1 MRLLS
6 LLFVPICLLAQHP
19 ARIATP
25 EQIRD
30 QIRTAFL
37 RAEYQKVLSLQDE
50 HRFSAHFSI
59 DDEEMNFYK
68 ASSAARLLQA
78 DGEKNLK
85 IFLDHYTNSAY
96 SDLAKVELGIWYHHR
111 GNFDA
116 SADWFGRAD
125 FRALKPED
133 RVRARFLW
141 GYGYF
146 SQKKLKESLSQFN
159 QVKLSDGAYG
169 PAASYYAGFAEFYEG
184 DVVTSLAD
192 LRRIENVDSYSRVVP
207 HLIAQILNKLGS
219 DDELLKY
226 IATVENK
233 SGLQN
238 AAEIKL
244 LGAEANFRK
253 GNFSSALAGYQAYLK
268 SMAQKD
274 KSILFRAGLSG
285 YRTGSYNT
293 AIDYLKKVASDKDS
307 LGRHASYY
315 LAAGYLRQGQKQLAL
330 TAFQSARSGME
341 QGDMFQECSY
351 QEGKLLYELGRPDEA
366 ITAMED
372 FTSKYPD
379 NLHVQEIRELLSGA
393 YVNASNYHKAIEHI
407 EKLQKRTAATDKAYQ
422 KATLF
427 RGYEFYN
434 KADYTGAKS
443 YFDKSLTV
451 PQDPAL
457 AAEAHLW
464 LGEIASVEGKLEE
477 AIASYEKVVTNTSS
491 PEATLLRAR
500 YGMGY
505 AMFNLRS
512 YENFLFNFREFV
524 KRAPDN
530 HTYFPDAL
538 IRFGDCL
545 YATKAYAEAYSQYRR
560 AVQIGRVAVDY
571 AKMQSGIMLGI
582 LRRYVEGI
590 DMLSQVIKGY
600 PGSVYWDEA
609 MFHRSQ
615 LEFEQSRY
623 GDARDGYTFLIDSKP
638 TSRFVP
644 FAKVRRAASNFNL
657 KAYSL
662 TADDY
667 ISVIKDFP
675 GHPAGD
681 DILLPL
687 QEALELAGR
696 GSEFDQYLQL
706 YREQN
711 PDARG
716 IETVEFERAKSY
728 YFNQQYSDA
737 VRSLSGYLSR
747 YPESPRI
754 SEARFYLAETHYRLK
769 DYTAALPVYQLLSSD
784 RSFASANRVA
794 ARLAEI
800 HFRAGRYE
808 EALLAY
814 RALLSLATSPKD
826 KATAWTGI
834 METSFFTGSYDSAM
848 MYAERIL
855 SDESV
860 GVVQKNKAGLMT
872 GKVYQSKGDFEK
884 AQDAFLSTINDAQD
898 ESGAEAS
905 YHFAEIQFALKNHQ
919 QCYETVIAMNRDF
932 GNYPEWVGRGFLLL
946 AESFAASGEVFQAKA
961 TLKSLEKFP
970 LNHIR
975 DQAIRQLRLLE
986 QEESKKNNVPTDST
1000 QNEH

>member
-6 LLFVPICLLAQHP
+6 LLLFPICLLAQHP
-19 ARIATP
+19 ARIATS
-25 EQIRD
+25 EQIKD
-30 QIRTAFL
+30 QL
-37 RAEYQKVLSLQDE
+37 RSAYLRNEYQKVLSLYDE
-50 HRFSAHFSI
+50 HRFSAQLPHV
-59 DDEEMNFYK
+59 DEELTFYK
-68 ASSAARLLQA
+68 TSAAARLLQP

-85 IFLDHYTNSAY
+85 IFLEQNINSAY
-96 SDLAKVELGIWYHHR
+96 SDLARVELGIWYHYK

-116 SADWFGRAD
+116 SADWFSRAD
-125 FRALKPED
+125 FRALLPEE

-141 GYGYF
+141 GYGFF

-184 DVVTSLAD
+184 DLVTSLAD
-192 LRRIENVDSYSRVVP
+192 LRKIENVDSYSRVVP
-207 HLIAQILNKLGS
+207 YLIAQILNKLGS
-219 DDELLKY
+219 DDELIKY

-233 SGLQN
+233 AGLQN
-238 AAEIKL
+238 AAEIRL

-253 GNFSSALAGYQAYLK
+253 GNFSSALSGYQSYLK
-268 SMAQKD
+268 ANAQKD
-274 KSILFRAGLSG
+274 QSILFRAGLSG
-285 YRTGSYNT
+285 YRTGAFNVS
-293 AIDYLKKVASDKDS
+293 IDYLKKVASDKDS

-330 TAFQSARSGME
+330 TAFQAARSGME
-341 QGDMFQECSY
+341 QGEVFQECFY

-366 ITAMED
+366 ITTMEE
-372 FTSKYPD
+372 FTVKFPE

-407 EKLQKRTAATDKAYQ
+407 EKLQKRTVATDKAYQ

-427 RGYEFYN
+427 NGYEFYN
-434 KADYTGAKS
+434 KSDYVGALG
-443 YFDKSLTV
+443 YFNKSLTV
-451 PQDPAL
+451 PQDAAL

-464 LGEIASVEGKLEE
+464 VGEIASVQGKLEE
-477 AIASYEKVVTNTSS
+477 AVASYEKVISNPSS
-491 PEATLLRAR
+491 SEATLLRAR

-512 YENFLFNFREFV
+512 YDKALFNFREYV
-524 KRAPDN
+524 RRAPEN
-530 HTYFPDAL
+530 QAYFSDAL

-560 AVQIGRVAVDY
+560 AVQIGKVSVDY
-571 AKMQSGIMLGI
+571 SKMQAGIMLGI

-590 DMLSQVIKGY
+590 DMLNQVIKGY
-600 PGSVYWDEA
+600 PGSVFWDEA
-609 MFHRSQ
+609 LFHRSQ
-615 LEFEQSRY
+615 LEFEQSQY
-623 GDARDGYTFLIDSKP
+623 ANARDGYTMMIDSKP
-638 TSRFVP
+638 ASRFIP

-696 GSEFDQYLQL
+696 GAEFEQYLQL

-711 PDARG
+711 PDAKG

-728 YFNQQYSDA
+728 YFNQQYPDA
-737 VRSLSGYLSR
+737 VRALNGYLSR
-747 YPESPRI
+747 YTESPRI

-769 DYTAALPVYQLLSSD
+769 DLAAALRIYNQLLND
-784 RSFASANRVA
+784 RAFANSNRVA
-794 ARLAEI
+794 SRVAEI
-800 HFRAGRYE
+800 HFRSGRYE
-808 EALLAY
+808 EALPAY
-814 RALLSLATSPKD
+814 RDLLLLAASPKD

-834 METSFFTGSYDSAM
+834 MESSFLTGSYDTALV
-848 MYAERIL
+848 YAERL
-855 SDESV
+855 LLDGSV
-860 GVVQKNKAGLMT
+860 GEVQKNKASLLT
-872 GKVYQSKGDFEK
+872 GKVHQAKGDFEK

-905 YHFAEIQFALKNHQ
+905 YRFAEIQFTLKNHQ

-946 AESFAASGEVFQAKA
+946 AESFAAAGEVFQAKA

-975 DQAIRQLRLLE
+975 DQAGRQLILLE
-986 QEESKKNNVPTDST
+986 QEELKKSNSPSDST